1 MRGTKTTILNALLL
15 AATLPAFGADP
26 DYFPLAVGNSWVY
39 KVTEG
44 RIPDVQTVEVTST
57 TSFDG
62 RDYYAVKFFERD
74 AFLRMATDGTLF
86 EYDSSGKREKVWV
99 AFGSDPGQAFTT
111 EIDSCNKTGKIDS
124 KAARYSGAIGN
135 FTNALQV
142 TFTQSCADAGI
153 QNQIFLPYVG
163 LVQHVVD
170 NIAGARKYTL
180 IYSRTG
186 VTEVTTSEIRFS
198 LSLDSATYPADAK
211 TATPEMMARLTMRN
225 TTPDPIVLQFPS
237 AQSYDL
243 KIRNEKGDVVYVWS
257 ADKIFAQVLRTETFN
272 PGERNYI
279 VRVPLP
285 GLPTGKYVVDAY
297 LTTAI
302 PASYAASVGFNYR

>member
-15 AATLPAFGADP
+15 AASLPAFGADP

-39 KVTEG
+39 KVTQG
-44 RIPDVQTVEVTST
+44 RLPDVETIEVTGT
-57 TSFDG
+57 MRFNG
-62 RDYYAVKFFERD
+62 RDYYAVKFFGRD
-74 AFLRMATDGTLF
+74 AFLRMATDGTLY
-86 EYDSSGKREKVWV
+86 EYDSSAKKEKVWV

-111 EIDSCNKTGKIDS
+111 EIDSCVKTGKIDS

-153 QNQIFLPYVG
+153 QNQMFLPYVG

-170 NIAGARKYTL
+170 IAGSRKYTL

-186 VTEVTTSEIRFS
+186 VTEVSTPEIRFS
-198 LSLDSATYPADAK
+198 LSLDSAIYPVDPKGPA
-211 TATPEMMARLTMRN
+211 PEMIARFTLRN
-225 TTPDPIVLQFPS
+225 TTPDPIMLQFPS
-237 AQSYDL
+237 GQSYDL
-243 KIRNEKGDVVYVWS
+243 KIRNEKGEVVYAWS
-257 ADKIFAQVLRTETFN
+257 ADKIFAQMFRTETFN
-272 PGERNYI
+272 PGERNYV

-285 GLPTGKYVVDAY
+285 SLPTGKYVVDAY
-297 LTTAI
+297 LTTAT
-302 PASYAASVGFNYR
+302 PGSYAASVGFNYR